1 MDFTWNRLKAMAN
14 DRKHGVSF
22 PEAMTVF
29 GDPLSLTAIDPEHSC
44 AEERFVTM
52 GTSTAG
58 RLILW

>member
-29 GDPLSLTAIDPEHSC
+29 GDPLSFITDCS
-44 AEERFVTM
+44 
-52 GTSTAG
+52 
-58 RLILW
+58 